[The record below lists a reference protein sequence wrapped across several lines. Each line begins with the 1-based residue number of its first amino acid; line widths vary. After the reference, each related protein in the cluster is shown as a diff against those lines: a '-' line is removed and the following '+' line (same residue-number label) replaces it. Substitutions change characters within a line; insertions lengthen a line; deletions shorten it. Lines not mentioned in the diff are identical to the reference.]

1 MRLKLKVLLLLTYFL
16 LFVFLLNFNSI
27 FGVVLS
33 EVIWLELESE
43 VKVEIFV
50 VVIVDFVVFC

>member
-1 MRLKLKVLLLLTYFL
+1 MKVLLLLTYF
-16 LFVFLLNFNSI
+16 FVVCFLLNFNSI